1 MKSHPYLGIDEET
14 VRVVKPLF
22 DSGDEYHR
30 THTARLAR
38 TFQMVKDTIQE
49 YGGTCRILEL
59 GTTGLFPIALKSLF
73 PGVTIDVTNYDNA
86 WTLVESFVK
95 DPVSQVVYELAG
107 QSATTTAFAIDLE
120 YDEIPAED
128 ETYDIVLCCEVLEHM
143 EIDPMHMLSEV
154 NRVLKTNGKIV
165 LTTPN
170 VVSSRGITKMLQGTE
185 PYFYMQYHKNREYHR
200 HNYEYSC
207 RSLLHVLH
215 SAGFDAN
222 VWTED
227 LFEDG
232 LTYEVNRLRKMGFTI
247 ENIGDNLLAIGT
259 KISEVVERYPVG
271 IYV

>member
-1 MKSHPYLGIDEET
+1 MKSHPYLGIDEEI

-30 THTARLAR
+30 SHTARLAR
-38 TFQMVKDTIQE
+38 TAQVLSDVVKE
-49 YGGTCRILEL
+49 HNGSCRILEL

-107 QSATTTAFAIDLE
+107 QSATVAAFAVDLE
-120 YDEIPAED
+120 YDTVPAED

-154 NRVLKTNGKIV
+154 NRVLKTNGKVI

-170 VVSSRGITKMLQGTE
+170 IVSSRGITKMLQGTE
-185 PYFYMQYHKNREYHR
+185 PYFYMQYHKSREYHR

-207 RSLLHVLH
+207 RSLLHILR

-232 LTYEVNRLRKMGFTI
+232 LTYEVNRLQKAGFTI
-247 ENIGDNLLAIGT
+247 ENVGDNLLAIGA
-259 KISEVVERYPVG
+259 KVSEVVDRYPSG
-271 IYV
+271 LYV

>member
-1 MKSHPYLGIDEET
+1 MKSHPYLDIDKEI
-14 VRVVKPLF
+14 VSIVKPLI
-22 DSGDEYHR
+22 DNSDEYHR
-30 THTARLAR
+30 THAARLAR

-59 GTTGLFPIALKSLF
+59 GTTGLFPVALKSLF

-95 DPVSQVVYELAG
+95 DPVSQVVCELAG
-107 QSATTTAFAIDLE
+107 ESVTVAAFAVDLE
-120 YDEIPAED
+120 YDMIPAED

-154 NRVLKTNGKIV
+154 NRVLKTNGKIIV
-165 LTTPN
+165 TTPN
-170 VVSSRGITKMLQGTE
+170 VVSSRGIAKMLQGTE
-185 PYFYMQYHKNREYHR
+185 PYFYMQYHKSREYHR

-207 RSLLHVLH
+207 TSLLHVLR

-232 LTYEVNRLRKMGFTI
+232 LTYEVNRLRKAGFII
-247 ENIGDNLLAIGT
+247 ENVGDNLLAIGA
-259 KISEVVERYPVG
+259 KVSEVVDRYPSG
-271 IYV
+271 LYV